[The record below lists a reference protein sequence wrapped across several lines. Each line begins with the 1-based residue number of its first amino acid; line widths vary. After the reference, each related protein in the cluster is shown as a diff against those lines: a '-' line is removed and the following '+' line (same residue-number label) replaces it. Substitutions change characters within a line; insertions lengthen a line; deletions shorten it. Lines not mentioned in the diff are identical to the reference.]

1 MDKLSII
8 IFGVTSNLA
17 EIKLIPAL
25 FDLFVSKKISNK
37 VSFLGLARNIRERES
52 MELYIE
58 KAVKTKAR
66 LYEKKH
72 LKSFLE
78 AFSFE
83 YGDFSEAPLYKKME
97 NDLCPVDECENRVI
111 FLATHPEYYE
121 KIFKNLN
128 KHSLTKKNCGWVRL
142 MIEKPLGSDLA
153 SAKRLNKILSRYF
166 DEDQIFRLDHYLAKE
181 TIQNILAFRFANVV
195 FEPLM
200 NKEYVD
206 HIQITV
212 AEEVGVE
219 GRENYYDNTGALKDV
234 GQNHLLQ
241 MLIFAVMKLPDY
253 AGVKDMLVEKHRVLS
268 NLVVDK
274 ESLVLGQYE
283 NYSREGSSVDTF
295 FAFKTSLKSGDF
307 KGVPIY
313 VRSGKALEKKVSEIN
328 IVFKTREDMPNNVL
342 TYRLQPSESIVFNI
356 GVKKDGLGM
365 DLTNGIMEYCYE
377 KRSLLNPYER
387 MVWDVIEG
395 NKSFFNEAREVE
407 MQWDFIDK
415 LKEGARNPIIYKR
428 GSWGPKEAEDLMFK
442 DGREWLEV
450 EESYCKR

>member
-1 MDKLSII
+1 MDKLNII

-25 FDLFVSKKISNK
+25 FDLFVSEKISNK
-37 VSFLGLARNIRERES
+37 VSFLGLARNQRDRDS

-58 KAVKTKAR
+58 KAVKAKAR
-66 LYEKKH
+66 LYNKKY
-72 LKSFLE
+72 LRDFLE

-83 YGDFSEAPLYKKME
+83 YGDFSESVLYKKME
-97 NDLCPVDECENRVI
+97 KDLCSIDECENRVI

-121 KIFKNLN
+121 KIFKNLD
-128 KHSLTKKNCGWVRL
+128 KHSLSKKNCGWVRL
-142 MIEKPLGSDLA
+142 MIEKPLGTDLA
-153 SAKRLNKILSRYF
+153 SAKRLNRLLSKYF
-166 DEDQIFRLDHYLAKE
+166 DEEQIFRLDHYLAKE

-268 NLVVDK
+268 NLEVDK

-283 NYSREGSSVDTF
+283 NYSREGSSTDTF
-295 FAFKTSLKSGDF
+295 FAFKTSLRSGDF

-313 VRSGKALEKKVSEIN
+313 VRSGKALEKKVSEMN
-328 IVFKTREDMPNNVL
+328 IVFKTEEGLPKNIL

-365 DLTNGIMEYCYE
+365 DLTNGVMEYCY
-377 KRSLLNPYER
+377 KKKGLLNPYER

-407 MQWDFIDK
+407 MQWEFIDK
-415 LKEGARNPIIYKR
+415 LKEGARNPVIYKR

-442 DGREWLEV
+442 DGREWISTV
-450 EESYCKR
+450 EDYCKR